1 VAKKLYVGGLS
12 YDTTEGTLKET
23 FSGAGTVESA
33 TVIMDRM
40 SGRSKGFGFVEMSTD
55 EEAQKAIEMFNGKD
69 LDGRNITVNE
79 ARPMVPRNGGG
90 GGGFRGDSR
99 DGDRRGGFGGGGR
112 RRDW

>member
-1 VAKKLYVGGLS
+1 MAKKLYVGGLS

-40 SGRSKGFGFVEMSTD
+40 SGRSKGFGFVEMATD
-55 EEAQKAIEMFNGKD
+55 EEAQKAIEMFNGKE

-90 GGGFRGDSR
+90 GFRGDSR
-99 DGDRRGGFGGGGR
+99 DGGDRRGGFGGGGR